1 MASKAGA
8 NFSQGVRFIENSAV
22 QNCYAFKKTGA
33 KVFIQINNA
42 KIFFAICVLLQ
53 RYFRKRFT
61 LCILLL

>member
-42 KIFFAICVLLQ
+42 KIFFALCVLL
-53 RYFRKRFT
+53 
-61 LCILLL
+61 